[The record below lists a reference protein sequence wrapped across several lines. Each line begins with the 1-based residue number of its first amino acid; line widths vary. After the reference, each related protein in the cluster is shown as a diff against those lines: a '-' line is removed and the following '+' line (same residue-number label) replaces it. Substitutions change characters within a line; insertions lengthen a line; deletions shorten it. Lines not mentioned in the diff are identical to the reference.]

1 MFDHILVPTDGS
13 GPATAALEYAAAIAA
28 ANDATV
34 HVLYVT
40 ETPPDE
46 EDEEVVATAREWVT
60 DAGAAVDEEVVQ
72 GEPDETI
79 CEYAAERGVDGI
91 VMGTQGRQGL
101 ERFVL
106 GSVTES
112 VVRNATVPVLVVR
125 RGSDVRREYPYET
138 IVVPID
144 GSEHA
149 VAALEHGIEL
159 ANRHD
164 ATLHLLSVVDVRA
177 TGVDAVADLQADQFA
192 EYARTI
198 VDDTAAKARTAGV
211 DDVVTTVTFGSTYR
225 EIRSHAQDYEAD
237 LLVMGTHGRHGF
249 DRLMLGSVTERV
261 LRTAPAPVLTV
272 RVPETE

>member
-34 HVLYVT
+34 HVLHVT

-46 EDEEVVATAREWVT
+46 EDEEIVTTARDWVT
-60 DAGAAVDEEVVQ
+60 AAGAAVDEEVVQ

-79 CEYAAERGVDGI
+79 CEYAADRGVDGI

-149 VAALEHGIEL
+149 VAALEHGIEI
-159 ANRHD
+159 ATRHD

-198 VDDTAAKARTAGV
+198 VDDAAAKARTAGV

-225 EIRSHAQDYEAD
+225 EIRSHAQDHEAD